1 MLEGMGKSTHRA
13 KFGPRNRLLA
23 ALLPEDLL
31 SLRAHLE
38 RVPLVDGRVLFD
50 TNEPITH
57 VYFIEAGV
65 VSLTAAFQNGNTAE
79 MATVGREGVL
89 GVGTLL
95 GSDAAL
101 GRYQVQVPGSAL
113 TVEASRFHGVLQK
126 SPALLAVCQA
136 YARAFLWQALQTG
149 ACNSVHTVEQR
160 CARWLLMSHDRRDSD
175 TFALKQ
181 ELLAKMLGVCRST
194 ATVAAGALQRAGLI
208 RYSRGVLTVLDRPG
222 LGMASCECYQLIRD
236 HFERLL
242 PHTYERSLQSAL
254 TSDGPRAAMTEYC
267 RRPSAES
274 NATPPSVRAG
284 TPKPVFLEMRGA
296 SAAH

>member
-1 MLEGMGKSTHRA
+1 MLERIAKPTDRA

-38 RVPLVDGRVLFD
+38 RVPLVEGRVLFD
-50 TNEPITH
+50 ANAPITRL
-57 VYFIEAGV
+57 YFVEAGV
-65 VSLTAAFQNGNTAE
+65 VSLTAAFQNGSTAE
-79 MATVGREGVL
+79 MAMVGREGV
-89 GVGTLL
+89 VGISTLL

-113 TVEASRFHGVLQK
+113 TLEASRFQGALRK

-136 YARAFLWQALQTG
+136 YARAFLGQALQTA

-160 CARWLLMSHDRRDSD
+160 CARWLLMGHDRRDSD

-181 ELLAKMLGVCRST
+181 ELLAKMLGVCRPT

-222 LGMASCECYQLIRD
+222 LAMASCECYRAIRD

-242 PHTYERSLQSAL
+242 PRTYERPHERPYERPHGRTYERPHERSYDRPLLQAF
-254 TSDGPRAAMTEYC
+254 G
-267 RRPSAES
+267 
-274 NATPPSVRAG
+274 
-284 TPKPVFLEMRGA
+284 
-296 SAAH
+296 